1 MSNTEWKETDA
12 TFPTDEKSTGISSP
26 TPQHTLCPRLMNS
39 RERETILPNETEGT
53 WVGGGESSS
62 FEADFYRQSQVKT
75 AEKFLDTVL

>member
-1 MSNTEWKETDA
+1 
-12 TFPTDEKSTGISSP
+12 
-26 TPQHTLCPRLMNS
+26 MNL

-62 FEADFYRQSQVKT
+62 FEADVYRQSQVKT

>member
-1 MSNTEWKETDA
+1 MKRDWCHLPYRWEINVHSCPA
-12 TFPTDEKSTGISSP
+12 
-26 TPQHTLCPRLMNS
+26 TPQHTPPPSDERETE

-53 WVGGGESSS
+53 WVGGAERSS